1 MTANTA
7 ALSAWRAHM
16 TALAIAEADQ
26 AERLAA
32 IRSAASGPPPPRA
45 CDAITPPA
53 ALWAP
58 APAPVVYYLPAPAP
72 APVWAPAPVY
82 RRRRSLLGWLRLVW
96 FGSWAVLFA
105 YGLLL
110 AALVEVFE

>member
-1 MTANTA
+1 MTATTA
-7 ALSAWRAHM
+7 ELSAWRAHM

-26 AERLAA
+26 ADRLAA
-32 IRSAASGPPPPRA
+32 IRAAAAGPPPPPRA
-45 CDAITPPA
+45 CDAIAPPA
-53 ALWAP
+53 PLWSP

-72 APVWAPAPVY
+72 GPMF
-82 RRRRSLLGWLRLVW
+82 RRRRSLLGWFRLAW

-105 YGLLL
+105 YGLLI